1 MSNPMPYQATL
12 HIRDH
17 CLCLHAQRAARMLA
31 RRFDVA
37 LAPVGLTSGQFS
49 LLNGLNRPEP
59 PTLGAVA
66 QVLAMD
72 RSTVTANLKPL
83 ERKGLIETTTD
94 VRDRRSR
101 RAALTDAGRA
111 ILAEALPI
119 WKREHARLDADLTDV
134 SALRAALTE
143 VTRAA

>member
-12 HIRDH
+12 HVRDH

-66 QVLAMD
+66 QLLAMD

-83 ERKGLIETTTD
+83 ERKGLVETTTD

>member
-66 QVLAMD
+66 QLLAMD

-83 ERKGLIETTTD
+83 ERKGLVETTTD